1 VNCRTHEHRHF
12 ERTLRVSDSVRN
24 PRLAEGRMTNKP
36 CRGGARLVLAD
47 VARLVAVRLGARDRV
62 AVRPPSPGGGRGGT
76 GGGALS
82 RYRSLALDRR
92 RRGPRGYADRRP
104 YASCGADC
112 RLVVGVRGRT
122 RAPGPAPADR
132 LTAVSRACARP
143 LARSYH
149 HPSSVAASAPLAQA
163 RSALERCRRCPHG
176 SASSA
181 DKTRAC
187 PHHVARPR
195 TRRRRWRANH
205 LRDLGSGET
214 TRRI

>member
-104 YASCGADC
+104 YASCG
-112 RLVVGVRGRT
+112 VR
-122 RAPGPAPADR
+122 A
-132 LTAVSRACARP
+132 P